1 MYVTRKHTRIHAK
14 FDLGGGGAQSE
25 KNRTFHLLNT
35 TFFFSLKDQ
44 NYLDS
49 IAAVATLLPSARF
62 VYCV

>member
-1 MYVTRKHTRIHAK
+1 MYVTRKHTRNVW
-14 FDLGGGGAQSE
+14 FGGGGTKWKEQNISPT
-25 KNRTFHLLNT
+25 KHN
-35 TFFFSLKDQ
+35 FFFSLKDQ

>member
-1 MYVTRKHTRIHAK
+1 MYVTRKHTRIRAK
-14 FDLGGGGAQSE
+14 FDLGGGGTKWKQQNISPT
-25 KNRTFHLLNT
+25 KHN
-35 TFFFSLKDQ
+35 FFFSLKDQ